1 MLQAILNE
9 KRSRIRD
16 LPELPPLPVVA
27 EQILQQV
34 TGEYVDIPRLA
45 KTIEQDPGLL
55 ARIIGIANSA
65 YFGCPDRIYTVNQ
78 AIVRVLGLSM
88 VKSLALSIVLSNPF
102 RVSQCPGFQL
112 ERYWYQAM
120 STALLAQRL
129 AKYARTEGPEF
140 SDHAYLAGLLHNLG
154 ELVMVHLFPYEMADV
169 YRHPGEKTPAGVL
182 QTQDQIV
189 GINYLE
195 TGFILARK
203 WHLPKDIRV
212 MFEQRLHLEYR
223 GEHWK
228 TCVLSGLCCELAKLD
243 SMPGELLPEHG
254 LALDA
259 LGISMDQL
267 AKVYEHLLQE
277 REEINSMAR
286 LLATD

>member
-9 KRSRIRD
+9 KRARIRD

-34 TGEYVDIPRLA
+34 SGEYVDIPRLA

-102 RVSQCPGFQL
+102 RASQCQGFRL
-112 ERYWYQAM
+112 EQYWYQAM
-120 STALLAQRL
+120 STALIAQRL
-129 AKYARTEGPEF
+129 AKYVHLEPRDFP
-140 SDHAYLAGLLHNLG
+140 DRAYLAGLVHNLG

-169 YRHPGEKTPAGVL
+169 YRHVENKTPADIL
-182 QTQDQIV
+182 QMQDETV
-189 GINYLE
+189 GINHME
-195 TGFILARK
+195 TGSVLARK
-203 WHLPKDIRV
+203 WHLPVDIRV
-212 MFEQRLHLEYR
+212 MFEQRLAPEYR
-223 GEHWK
+223 DQHWQICAL
-228 TCVLSGLCCELAKLD
+228 TALGSELASLE
-243 SMPGELLPEHG
+243 SMPDELAPQYVQ
-254 LALDA
+254 AQDA
-259 LGISMDQL
+259 LGINLEQL
-267 AKVYEHLLQE
+267 TKVYEHLTHE
-277 REEINSMAR
+277 REEIDAMAK
-286 LLATD
+286 LLAAD